1 MFLYTHCVLTP
12 AGTTEGFAS
21 FKERKKNKALR
32 AHATIQ
38 LQSFLKSS
46 KTVGSTIS

>member
-21 FKERKKNKALR
+21 LKERKKTRLSELMLPYNCNP
-32 AHATIQ
+32 
-38 LQSFLKSS
+38 FLK
-46 KTVGSTIS
+46 VVR

>member
-21 FKERKKNKALR
+21 LKERKKKTRLSELMLPYNCNP
-32 AHATIQ
+32 
-38 LQSFLKSS
+38 FLK
-46 KTVGSTIS
+46 VVR